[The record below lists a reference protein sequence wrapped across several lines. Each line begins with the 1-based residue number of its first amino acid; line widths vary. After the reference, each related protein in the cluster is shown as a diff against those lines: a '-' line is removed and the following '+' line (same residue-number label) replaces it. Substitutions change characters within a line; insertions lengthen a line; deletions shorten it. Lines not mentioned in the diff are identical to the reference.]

1 MKEKNKGFTL
11 IELLAVIVILALIAL
26 IATPIILNII
36 KDAKR
41 SAAKDSAY
49 GYIDA
54 VEKYIVLAKTQ
65 TGDYKLELV
74 PTEDKELT
82 CETKEECIKD
92 TGLIGEVNK
101 TIKGTKPSKIK
112 LIIKGS
118 EVSTGTE
125 ITVDGFVF
133 TYDGKKLTEAGE
145 TAEEEK
151 EDVKKYKVYTNGTE
165 IYYNPETGKK
175 CTTAVSTPETKS
187 GCMKWYAFNDDDKS
201 STVNVILDHNTT
213 AKVAWNSTGY
223 NYEMKEVADTL
234 ETDTSNWKSDLNPR
248 LIEANEIAKIT
259 GHPTFDASKR
269 GQEEFY
275 FDSNNKTQK
284 ANASNKSKYAWL
296 FDYTYECTSYGC
308 NKADSSTWGYWTSSP
323 GKDNTFSAWHVLRN
337 GFLNDIIGGNYVTYT
352 GGGVRPVIT
361 ISKSNIN

>member
-1 MKEKNKGFTL
+1 MRKRNKGFTL

-118 EVSTGTE
+118 EVATGTE

-145 TAEEEK
+145 TKEEEKEEEK

-175 CTTAVSTPETKS
+175 CTTAVSTPGTKS

-213 AKVAWNSTGY
+213 AYVAWNYTD
-223 NYEMKEVADTL
+223 NEMMKEVKIAL
-234 ETDTSNWKSDLNPR
+234 ENDTSKWKSDLNPR

-259 GHPTFDASKR
+259 GNTGFDASKR
-269 GQEEFY
+269 GQGWFY
-275 FDSNNKTQK
+275 LDSNGIVQT
-284 ANASNKSKYAWL
+284 ANSTKKSKYAWL
-296 FDYTYECTSYGC
+296 FDYTSGCTNFGC
-308 NKADSSTWGYWTSSP
+308 NKSDSSTYGYWTSTRKVDDS
-323 GKDNTFSAWHVLRN
+323 TYAWHVS
-337 GFLNDIIGGNYVTYT
+337 GDGNLYYDDVANIDY
-352 GGGVRPVIT
+352 GIRPVIT
-361 ISKSNIN
+361 ISKSNIS

>member
-49 GYIDA
+49 GYMDA

-112 LIIKGS
+112 LNIKGS
-118 EVSTGTE
+118 EVATGTE

-133 TYDGKKLTEAGE
+133 TYDGKKLTEVGE
-145 TAEEEK
+145 TKEEEK
-151 EDVKKYKVYTNGTE
+151 
-165 IYYNPETGKK
+165 
-175 CTTAVSTPETKS
+175 S
-187 GCMKWYAFNDDDKS
+187 
-201 STVNVILDHNTT
+201 
-213 AKVAWNSTGY
+213 
-223 NYEMKEVADTL
+223 L
-234 ETDTSNWKSDLNPR
+234 EEL
-248 LIEANEIAKIT
+248 E
-259 GHPTFDASKR
+259 SKR
-269 GQEEFY
+269 FMPALV
-275 FDSNNKTQK
+275 K
-284 ANASNKSKYAWL
+284 
-296 FDYTYECTSYGC
+296 
-308 NKADSSTWGYWTSSP
+308 
-323 GKDNTFSAWHVLRN
+323 
-337 GFLNDIIGGNYVTYT
+337 
-352 GGGVRPVIT
+352 
-361 ISKSNIN
+361 

>member
-112 LIIKGS
+112 LIIKGL

-145 TAEEEK
+145 TK

-175 CTTAVSTPETKS
+175 CSKEEAKSTTGTKS

-213 AKVAWNSTGY
+213 AGVAWNSTGS
-223 NYEMKEVADTL
+223 NSGMKEVKTAL
-234 ETDTSNWKSDLNPR
+234 ENDTSKWKSDLNPR

-259 GHPTFDASKR
+259 GHPTFDASK
-269 GQEEFY
+269 GNQEAFF
-275 FDSNNKTQK
+275 FDSNNQTQT
-284 ANASNKSKYAWL
+284 ANSTNKSKYAWL
-296 FDYTYECTSYGC
+296 FDYTIECTSSGC
-308 NKADSSTWGYWTSSP
+308 NKADSSTWGYWTSTRKVDKSIY
-323 GKDNTFSAWHVLRN
+323 AWHVNLDGNLTN
-337 GFLNDIIGGNYVTYT
+337 GPVNTTDYGI
-352 GGGVRPVIT
+352 RPVIT
-361 ISKSNIN
+361 ISKSNIS

>member
-1 MKEKNKGFTL
+1 MRKRNKGFTL

-26 IATPIILNII
+26 IAMPIILNII

-54 VEKYIVLAKTQ
+54 VEKYIVLAKAK

-145 TAEEEK
+145 TP
-151 EDVKKYKVYTNGTE
+151 EDTKNYKVYTNGTE

-175 CTTAVSTPETKS
+175 CTTAVSTPGTNS

-213 AKVAWNSTGY
+213 AGVAWNLTQS
-223 NYEMKEVADTL
+223 NSEMKEVKKAL
-234 ETDTSNWKSDLNPR
+234 ENDTSKWKSDLNPR
-248 LIEANEIAKIT
+248 LITATEIAKIT
-259 GHPTFDASKR
+259 GHPTFDASKT
-269 GQEEFY
+269 GQAWFY
-275 FDSNNKTQK
+275 FDSNNQTQT
-284 ANASNKSKYAWL
+284 ANASNKSQYAWL

-308 NKADSSTWGYWTSSP
+308 NKADSSTGGYWTSTR
-323 GKDNTFSAWHVLRN
+323 KIDNSNNAWRVNRY
-337 GFLNDIIGGNYVTYT
+337 GGLVNYDVTYS
-352 GGGVRPVIT
+352 GSGVRPVIT
-361 ISKSNIN
+361 IPKSNI

>member
-65 TGDYKLELV
+65 TGNYKLELV

-112 LIIKGS
+112 LNIKGS
-118 EVSTGTE
+118 EVATGTE

-133 TYDGKKLTEAGE
+133 TYDGKKLTEVGE
-145 TAEEEK
+145 TKEEEK
-151 EDVKKYKVYTNGTE
+151 EEEKKEVYADGDKVGVTKNGNKCKIGTTDCYTGYTYGDTKGATKLNLVIGYDANVTGSRNMTISDFYEIVKLEVPNCNYQYFEN
-165 IYYNPETGKK
+165 ID
-175 CTTAVSTPETKS
+175 
-187 GCMKWYAFNDDDKS
+187 FQNDDDMKKLCILN
-201 STVNVILDHNTT
+201 NVISEDYQWLYDFDYCEN
-213 AKVAWNSTGY
+213 KKYLFRFNEIYGRYVS
-223 NYEMKEVADTL
+223 
-234 ETDTSNWKSDLNPR
+234 TSNYNISSSFGWIIDKEQNKIVSSSISDVCDSGSCTTTYGD
-248 LIEANEIAKIT
+248 AYSCKIPKVVT
-259 GHPTFDASKR
+259 VD
-269 GQEEFY
+269 
-275 FDSNNKTQK
+275 K
-284 ANASNKSKYAWL
+284 AN
-296 FDYTYECTSYGC
+296 
-308 NKADSSTWGYWTSSP
+308 
-323 GKDNTFSAWHVLRN
+323 FS
-337 GFLNDIIGGNYVTYT
+337 
-352 GGGVRPVIT
+352 
-361 ISKSNIN
+361 

>member
-1 MKEKNKGFTL
+1 MRKRNKGFTL

-82 CETKEECIKD
+82 CKTKEECIKD

-145 TAEEEK
+145 TKEEEKEEEK
-151 EDVKKYKVYTNGTE
+151 EDVKKYKVYTNGTAV
-165 IYYNPETGKK
+165 YYNPETGKK
-175 CTTAVSTPETKS
+175 CSKEEAKSTTWTKS

-213 AKVAWNSTGY
+213 AKVVYNSSG
-223 NYEMKEVADTL
+223 VAL

-248 LIEANEIAKIT
+248 KITASEVAKIT
-259 GHPTFDASKR
+259 GHPPVDAYRAGVSICLDTNQPATTTHCSKAQ
-269 GQEEFY
+269 G
-275 FDSNNKTQK
+275 T
-284 ANASNKSKYAWL
+284 SKYAWL
-296 FDYTYECTSYGC
+296 FDYTVGCTRYGC
-308 NKADSSTWGYWTSSP
+308 NKADSNTEGYWTSTPNIDDSTYAWYV
-323 GKDNTFSAWHVLRN
+323 DNN
-337 GFLNDIIGGNYVTYT
+337 GILGNCRMAYT
-352 GGGVRPVIT
+352 GHGIRPVIT
-361 ISKSNIN
+361 ISKSNI

>member
-1 MKEKNKGFTL
+1 MRKRNKGFTL

-112 LIIKGS
+112 LIIKGL

-145 TAEEEK
+145 TK

-175 CTTAVSTPETKS
+175 CTTAVSTPGTKS

-213 AKVAWNSTGY
+213 AKVAWNLTG
-223 NYEMKEVADTL
+223 NNSEMKEVKIAL
-234 ETDTSNWKSDLNPR
+234 ENDTSKWKSDLNPR
-248 LIEANEIAKIT
+248 LITANEIAKIT
-259 GHPTFDASKR
+259 GHPTFDSTQS
-269 GQEEFY
+269 GQDDFY
-275 FDSNNKTQK
+275 FDSNNQTPK

-296 FDYTYECTSYGC
+296 FDYTIECTSYGC
-308 NKADSSTWGYWTSSP
+308 NKADSSTWGYWTSTPCNGNNS
-323 GKDNTFSAWHVLRN
+323 WHVTRDGSLRRY
-337 GFLNDIIGGNYVTYT
+337 YV
-352 GGGVRPVIT
+352 GDQARGIRPVIT
-361 ISKSNIN
+361 ISKSNV

>member
-82 CETKEECIKD
+82 CKTKEECIKD

-145 TAEEEK
+145 TKEEEK

-175 CTTAVSTPETKS
+175 CTGYTEANSTTGIKS
-187 GCMKWYAFNDDDKS
+187 GCMKWYVFNDKKGNA
-201 STVNVILDHNTT
+201 TVNVILDPNTT
-213 AKVAWNSTGY
+213 STVVYNST
-223 NYEMKEVADTL
+223 
-234 ETDTSNWKSDLNPR
+234 
-248 LIEANEIAKIT
+248 
-259 GHPTFDASKR
+259 
-269 GQEEFY
+269 
-275 FDSNNKTQK
+275 
-284 ANASNKSKYAWL
+284 
-296 FDYTYECTSYGC
+296 
-308 NKADSSTWGYWTSSP
+308 
-323 GKDNTFSAWHVLRN
+323 
-337 GFLNDIIGGNYVTYT
+337 
-352 GGGVRPVIT
+352 
-361 ISKSNIN
+361 

>member
-1 MKEKNKGFTL
+1 MRKRNKGFTL

-145 TAEEEK
+145 TK

-175 CTTAVSTPETKS
+175 CSKEEAKSTTGTKS

-201 STVNVILDHNTT
+201 STVNVILDHNTNAYVLYSKDA
-213 AKVAWNSTGY
+213 AKLL
-223 NYEMKEVADTL
+223 KRDI
-234 ETDTSNWKSDLNPR
+234 SNWKSDLNPR
-248 LIEANEIAKIT
+248 LITANEIAKIT
-259 GHPTFDASKR
+259 GHPTFDSTQS
-269 GQEEFY
+269 GQDDFY
-275 FDSNNKTQK
+275 FDSNNQTPK

-296 FDYTYECTSYGC
+296 FDYTIECTSYGC
-308 NKADSSTWGYWTSSP
+308 NKADSSTWGYWTSTPCNGNNS
-323 GKDNTFSAWHVLRN
+323 WHVTRDGSLRRY
-337 GFLNDIIGGNYVTYT
+337 YV
-352 GGGVRPVIT
+352 GDQARGIRPVIT
-361 ISKSNIN
+361 ISKSNV

>member
-11 IELLAVIVILALIAL
+11 IELLAVVVILALIAL

-65 TGDYKLELV
+65 TGNYKLELV

-82 CETKEECIKD
+82 CKTKEECIKD

-145 TAEEEK
+145 TT
-151 EDVKKYKVYTNGTE
+151 EDTKNYKFYENGTE
-165 IYYNPETGKK
+165 IHYNPETGKK
-175 CTTAVSTPETKS
+175 CTTAVSTPGTKS

-213 AKVAWNSTGY
+213 AKVAWNSTG
-223 NYEMKEVADTL
+223 NNSEMKEVKIAL
-234 ETDTSNWKSDLNPR
+234 ENDTSKWKSDLNPR
-248 LIEANEIAKIT
+248 LITANEIAKIT
-259 GHPTFDASKR
+259 GNTGFDASKT
-269 GQEEFY
+269 GQSKFY
-275 FDSNNKTQK
+275 FDSNNQTPT
-284 ANASNKSKYAWL
+284 ANSTNKSTYAWL
-296 FDYTYECTSYGC
+296 FDYTYGCTSYGC
-308 NKADSSTWGYWTSSP
+308 NKADSSAFGYWTSSP
-323 GKDNTFSAWHVLRN
+323 FKGDTGYAWRVRWYGELSPQ
-337 GFLNDIIGGNYVTYT
+337 NDTVIDYGI
-352 GGGVRPVIT
+352 RPVIT
-361 ISKSNIN
+361 ISKSNIS

>member
-1 MKEKNKGFTL
+1 MRKRNKGFTL

-65 TGDYKLELV
+65 TGNYKLELV

-82 CETKEECIKD
+82 CKTKEECIKD

-118 EVSTGTE
+118 EVATGTE

-133 TYDGKKLTEAGE
+133 TYDGKKLTEVGE
-145 TAEEEK
+145 TKEEEK
-151 EDVKKYKVYTNGTE
+151 EEEKKEVYADGDKVGVTKNGNKCEIGTTDCYTGYTYGDTKGATKLNLVIGYDANVTGSRNMKVSDLYTIVGLSVPYCNYDYFSTWPGASDGNCHVSGYNE
-165 IYYNPETGKK
+165 KSCSDTCLVDNVIPEGYEWLYDFDYCENKNYLFRFDETWDYNPSGQNYSVNSTYGWILDKNKNKIVSSLISEKVCNPGG
-175 CTTAVSTPETKS
+175 CTTKTGAANSCKMPKVV
-187 GCMKWYAFNDDDKS
+187 
-201 STVNVILDHNTT
+201 TVD
-213 AKVAWNSTGY
+213 
-223 NYEMKEVADTL
+223 
-234 ETDTSNWKSDLNPR
+234 
-248 LIEANEIAKIT
+248 
-259 GHPTFDASKR
+259 
-269 GQEEFY
+269 
-275 FDSNNKTQK
+275 K
-284 ANASNKSKYAWL
+284 ANFN
-296 FDYTYECTSYGC
+296 
-308 NKADSSTWGYWTSSP
+308 
-323 GKDNTFSAWHVLRN
+323 
-337 GFLNDIIGGNYVTYT
+337 
-352 GGGVRPVIT
+352 
-361 ISKSNIN
+361 

>member
-1 MKEKNKGFTL
+1 MRKRNKGFTL

-118 EVSTGTE
+118 EVATGTE

-133 TYDGKKLTEAGE
+133 TYDGKKLTEVGE
-145 TAEEEK
+145 TKEEEK
-151 EDVKKYKVYTNGTE
+151 EEEKKEVYADGDKVGVTKNGNKCEIGTTDCYTGYTYGDTKGATKLNLVIGYDANVTGSKDMGVRDFYNVVGLSIPYCSNDFKTLGGDLTSRCILE
-165 IYYNPETGKK
+165 NVISEGYEWLYNFDYCGNENYLFRLAETFNYLRSGENYSVNTIYGWIVDKK
-175 CTTAVSTPETKS
+175 QNKIA
-187 GCMKWYAFNDDDKS
+187 S
-201 STVNVILDHNTT
+201 STISEKVCNPGGCETT
-213 AKVAWNSTGY
+213 SGNIKAC
-223 NYEMKEVADTL
+223 
-234 ETDTSNWKSDLNPR
+234 
-248 LIEANEIAKIT
+248 KIPKIVT
-259 GHPTFDASKR
+259 VD
-269 GQEEFY
+269 
-275 FDSNNKTQK
+275 K
-284 ANASNKSKYAWL
+284 ANFYYK
-296 FDYTYECTSYGC
+296 
-308 NKADSSTWGYWTSSP
+308 
-323 GKDNTFSAWHVLRN
+323 
-337 GFLNDIIGGNYVTYT
+337 
-352 GGGVRPVIT
+352 
-361 ISKSNIN
+361 

>member
-11 IELLAVIVILALIAL
+11 VELLAVIVILAIIAL

-65 TGDYKLELV
+65 TGNYKLELV

-118 EVSTGTE
+118 EVSIGTE

-145 TAEEEK
+145 TT
-151 EDVKKYKVYTNGTE
+151 EDTKNYKFYENGTE
-165 IYYNPETGKK
+165 IHYNPETGKK
-175 CTTAVSTPETKS
+175 CTGYIEANSTTGTKS
-187 GCMKWYAFNDDDKS
+187 GCMKWYVFNDKEGNE
-201 STVNVILDHNTT
+201 TVNVILDHNTT
-213 AKVAWNSTGY
+213 ASVAWNSTGY
-223 NYEMKEVADTL
+223 NGMKEVKIAL
-234 ETDTSNWKSDLNPR
+234 ENDTSKWKSDLNPR

-259 GHPTFDASKR
+259 GNTGFDASKR
-269 GQEEFY
+269 GQGWFY
-275 FDSNNKTQK
+275 LDSNGIVQT
-284 ANASNKSKYAWL
+284 ANSTKKSKYAWL
-296 FDYTYECTSYGC
+296 FDYTSGCTNFGC
-308 NKADSSTWGYWTSSP
+308 NKSDSSTYGYWTSTSYEDIS
-323 GKDNTFSAWHVLRN
+323 KYAWRVSGIGDLDHYDETST
-337 GFLNDIIGGNYVTYT
+337 GF
-352 GGGVRPVIT
+352 GVRPVIN
-361 ISKSNIN
+361 ISKSNI

>member
-1 MKEKNKGFTL
+1 MRKRNKGFTL

-145 TAEEEK
+145 TT

-175 CTTAVSTPETKS
+175 CTGYTEANSTTGIKS
-187 GCMKWYAFNDDDKS
+187 GCMKWYVFNDKKGNA
-201 STVNVILDHNTT
+201 TVNVILDHNTT
-213 AKVAWNSTGY
+213 AGVAWNSTGS
-223 NYEMKEVADTL
+223 NSGMKEVKTAL
-234 ETDTSNWKSDLNPR
+234 ENDTSKWKSDLNPR

-259 GHPTFDASKR
+259 GHPTFDASK
-269 GQEEFY
+269 GNQEAFF
-275 FDSNNKTQK
+275 FDSNNQTHTV
-284 ANASNKSKYAWL
+284 SSTNKSKYAWL
-296 FDYTYECTSYGC
+296 FDYTDGCTSYGC
-308 NKADSSTWGYWTSSP
+308 NKADSSTYGYWTSTRKVDDS
-323 GKDNTFSAWHVLRN
+323 TYAWHVS
-337 GFLNDIIGGNYVTYT
+337 GDGNLYYDDVANIDY
-352 GGGVRPVIT
+352 GIRPVIT
-361 ISKSNIN
+361 ISKSNIS